1 MEVTAANSDLYYQ
14 ENQKQQPK
22 QVLDKDAFLRIMIE
36 QLKNQDPTSPLDSD
50 KFVSQMAQFTTLEQ
64 LTNLN
69 DQFGEMLQLQQLN
82 QGSAMLGKQV
92 SVADGDGAV
101 TGTVERVITQNE
113 TVQVVVNG
121 TAYPLNQVLAVEE
134 AAQSDNSEGMISKL
148 AAALA
153 EELSSRQA
161 EQSADE
167 NQTTD

>member
-1 MEVTAANSDLYYQ
+1 MGVTSVNSDLYYQ
-14 ENQKQQPK
+14 ENQTRQPK

-36 QLKNQDPTSPLDSD
+36 QLKNQDPTSPMDSD

-92 SVADGDGAV
+92 SVAVGDETV
-101 TGTVERVITQNE
+101 TGLVERVITQGE

-134 AAQSDNSEGMISKL
+134 VSQPGNSEEMISKL

-153 EELSSRQA
+153 EELSSTQA